1 MRKKKKIKK
10 PRSIKEESAYGKLDT
25 KLSKTFS
32 DVKKHKTINVH
43 KSHKLLESENDI
55 VKCVDCFFKKELLLG
70 CNWLRENKC
79 TFKCKRYKKSI
90 DSFGFVDINKV
101 KHQRITTEEDRFRK
115 NLRKYM
121 HIAED
126 IDNVYEEEKEKIR
139 VQKRKEM
146 IAQRLK
152 ELKELDTVE
161 QEPDIKEKRRNL
173 KSLI

>member
-1 MRKKKKIKK
+1 MRKKNIKK
-10 PRSIKEESAYGKLDT
+10 PRSIKEESAYGKLDI
-25 KLSKTFS
+25 
-32 DVKKHKTINVH
+32 KKHKTINVH
-43 KSHKLLESENDI
+43 KSHKLLETENDI

-70 CNWLRENKC
+70 CNWLRKNKC

-146 IAQRLK
+146 IAQKIK

-161 QEPDIKEKRRNL
+161 QEPNIKEKRRNL